1 MGRMENAETNNLK
14 HYIREI
20 MELIFSLSN
29 SQRQISLTALDLQ
42 ALALGK
48 KHQIEKAIDNV
59 DDLDDL
65 IGKLIRRLEKLIDCY
80 AAWDNP
86 VEYSSD
92 NEWDEIRQNQD

>member
-1 MGRMENAETNNLK
+1 MESNETGSFLK
-14 HYIREI
+14 HRIHETA
-20 MELIFSLSN
+20 ELIFSLSN

-65 IGKLIRRLEKLIDCY
+65 IGRLIKYLEKLVECSTH
-80 AAWDNP
+80 WNKPPDNP
-86 VEYSSD
+86 PDRYPL
-92 NEWDEIRQNQD
+92 Q

>member
-1 MGRMENAETNNLK
+1 MENEESGNLK
-14 HYIREI
+14 HDIHETA
-20 MELIFSLSN
+20 ELIFSLSN

-65 IGKLIRRLEKLIDCY
+65 IGRLIDYLEKLLDCNI
-80 AAWDNP
+80 ARNN
-86 VEYSSD
+86 SL
-92 NEWDEIRQNQD
+92 QNQYPPDNSY

>member
-1 MGRMENAETNNLK
+1 MEIEETDNLK
-14 HYIREI
+14 HRIHETA
-20 MELIFSLSN
+20 ELIFSLSN

-65 IGKLIRRLEKLIDCY
+65 ISKLIEYLEKLIECNNLRN
-80 AAWDNP
+80 NP
-86 VEYSSD
+86 LEYPPD
-92 NEWDEIRQNQD
+92 GGY